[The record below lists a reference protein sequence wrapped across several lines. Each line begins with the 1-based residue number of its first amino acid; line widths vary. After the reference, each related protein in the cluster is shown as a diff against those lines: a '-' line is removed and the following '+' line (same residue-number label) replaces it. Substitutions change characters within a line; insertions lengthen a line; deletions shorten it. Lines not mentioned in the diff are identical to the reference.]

1 MFLRVKNKIYSRLL
15 ALVILLIVTS
25 WILVSKDMLA
35 KNFEVFQVESGSSI
49 SDVAKE
55 LSDKRLI
62 KSKLFFKSL
71 SKFLGANKKLKSGYY
86 QISPNMS
93 ILAFLDNISNG
104 SVLTTKV
111 TLIEGKTIKYYFEQ
125 LSLDPSLESKGSL
138 EDVMQSIGVK
148 APYDGWFFP
157 ETYNFNYGESVEN
170 VLRRSYKEM
179 QQKVSDLWIN
189 RDKGLP
195 LKSPYDAIILASLIE
210 NETALDNEKTLI
222 SGVFIR
228 RINEGMRLQADPT
241 VIYAL
246 GDTYTPPLKK
256 ADLKID
262 SLYNTYRNKG
272 LPPGAISSVSYQSL
286 YAALHPE
293 KGNDLYFVSKK
304 DGSHAFAPSYK
315 EHKENIK
322 KYLNNN

>member
-35 KNFEVFQVESGSSI
+35 KNSEVFQVESGSSI

-93 ILAFLDNISNG
+93 ILSFLDNISNG

-228 RINEGMRLQADPT
+228 RLNEGMRLQADPT

-272 LPPGAISSVSYQSL
+272 LPPGAISSVSYKSL

>member
-138 EDVMQSIGVK
+138 EDIMKSIGVK

-179 QQKVSDLWIN
+179 QKKVSDLWIN

>member
-62 KSKLFFKSL
+62 KSRLFFKSL
-71 SKFLGANKKLKSGYY
+71 SRFLGANKKLKSGYY

-179 QQKVSDLWIN
+179 QKKVSDLWIN

>member
-138 EDVMQSIGVK
+138 EDVMQAIGVK

-286 YAALHPE
+286 YAALHPD

>member
-1 MFLRVKNKIYSRLL
+1 
-15 ALVILLIVTS
+15 
-25 WILVSKDMLA
+25 MLA
-35 KNFEVFQVESGSSI
+35 KNSEVFQVESGFSI

-55 LSDKRLI
+55 LSDKKLI
-62 KSKLFFKSL
+62 KSRLFFKSL
-71 SKFLGANKKLKSGYY
+71 SKFIGANKKLKSGYY

-170 VLRRSYKEM
+170 VLRRSYNEM

-189 RDKGLP
+189 RDKSLP
-195 LKSPYDAIILASLIE
+195 LKSQYDAIILASLIE

-228 RINEGMRLQADPT
+228 RINEGMRLQTDPT

-246 GDTYTPPLKK
+246 GDKYTPPLKK

-304 DGSHAFAPSYK
+304 DGSHAFASSYK

>member
-1 MFLRVKNKIYSRLL
+1 MFLGAKNKIYSRLL

-35 KNFEVFQVESGSSI
+35 KNSEVFQVESGSSI

-55 LSDKRLI
+55 LSDKKLI
-62 KSKLFFKSL
+62 KSRLFFKSL

-93 ILAFLDNISNG
+93 ILSFLDNISNG

-125 LSLDPSLESKGSL
+125 LNLDPSLESSGSL

-179 QQKVSDLWIN
+179 QKKVSDLWID

-195 LKSPYDAIILASLIE
+195 LKSQYDAIILASLIE
-210 NETALDNEKTLI
+210 NETALDKEKTLI

-228 RINEGMRLQADPT
+228 RINEGMRLQTDPT

-256 ADLKID
+256 SDLKID

>member
-49 SDVAKE
+49 SDVAEE

-179 QQKVSDLWIN
+179 QKKVSDLWIN

>member
-179 QQKVSDLWIN
+179 QKKVSDLWIN

>member
-35 KNFEVFQVESGSSI
+35 KNSEVFQVESGSSI

-86 QISPNMS
+86 QISPDMS

-170 VLRRSYKEM
+170 VLKRSYKEM

-210 NETALDNEKTLI
+210 NETALDNEKALI

-286 YAALHPE
+286 YAALHPK

>member
-35 KNFEVFQVESGSSI
+35 KNSEVFQVKSGSSI
-49 SDVAKE
+49 SDVAEE

-62 KSKLFFKSL
+62 KSRLFFKSL

-93 ILAFLDNISNG
+93 ILSFLDNISNG

-138 EDVMQSIGVK
+138 EDVMQAIGVK

-272 LPPGAISSVSYQSL
+272 LPPGAISSVSYKSL

>member
-35 KNFEVFQVESGSSI
+35 KNSEVFQVESGSSI

-286 YAALHPE
+286 YAALHPK
-293 KGNDLYFVSKK
+293 KGSDLYFVSKK

>member
-62 KSKLFFKSL
+62 KSRLFFKSL

-179 QQKVSDLWIN
+179 QKKVSDLWIN

>member
-1 MFLRVKNKIYSRLL
+1 M
-15 ALVILLIVTS
+15 IVTS

-35 KNFEVFQVESGSSI
+35 KNSEVFQVESGFSI

-55 LSDKRLI
+55 LSDKKLI
-62 KSKLFFKSL
+62 KSRLFFKSL
-71 SKFLGANKKLKSGYY
+71 SKFIGANKKLKSGYY

-170 VLRRSYKEM
+170 VLRRSYNEM

-189 RDKGLP
+189 RDKSLP
-195 LKSPYDAIILASLIE
+195 LKSQYDAIILASLIE

-228 RINEGMRLQADPT
+228 RINEGMRLQTDPT

-246 GDTYTPPLKK
+246 GDKYTPPLKK

-304 DGSHAFAPSYK
+304 DGSHAFASSYK

>member
-35 KNFEVFQVESGSSI
+35 KNSEVFQVESGSSI

-179 QQKVSDLWIN
+179 QKKVSDLWIN

-293 KGNDLYFVSKK
+293 KGSDLYFVSKK

>member
-35 KNFEVFQVESGSSI
+35 KNSEVFQVESGSSI

-62 KSKLFFKSL
+62 KSRLFFKSL

-286 YAALHPE
+286 YAALHPK
-293 KGNDLYFVSKK
+293 KGSDLYFVSKK

>member
-1 MFLRVKNKIYSRLL
+1 MFLGAKNKIYSRLL

-35 KNFEVFQVESGSSI
+35 KNSEVFQVESGSSI

-55 LSDKRLI
+55 LSDKKLI
-62 KSKLFFKSL
+62 KSRLFFKSL

-125 LSLDPSLESKGSL
+125 LSLDPSLESSGSL

-179 QQKVSDLWIN
+179 QKKVSDLWID

-228 RINEGMRLQADPT
+228 RINEGMRLQTDPT

-256 ADLKID
+256 SDLKID

>member
-35 KNFEVFQVESGSSI
+35 KNLEVFQVESGSSI

-62 KSKLFFKSL
+62 KSRLFFKSL

-93 ILAFLDNISNG
+93 VLSFLDNISNG

-111 TLIEGKTIKYYFEQ
+111 TLIEGKTIQYYFEQ
-125 LSLDPSLESKGSL
+125 LSLDPSLESSGSL
-138 EDVMQSIGVK
+138 EDVMQSIGLK

-228 RINEGMRLQADPT
+228 RINEGMRLQTDPT

>member
-35 KNFEVFQVESGSSI
+35 KNSEVFQVESGSSI

-62 KSKLFFKSL
+62 KSRLFFKSL

-293 KGNDLYFVSKK
+293 KGSDLYFVSKK

>member
-228 RINEGMRLQADPT
+228 RLNEGMRLQADPT

-293 KGNDLYFVSKK
+293 KGSDLYFVSKK

>member
-62 KSKLFFKSL
+62 KSRLFFKSL

-293 KGNDLYFVSKK
+293 KGSDLYFVSKK

>member
-35 KNFEVFQVESGSSI
+35 KNSEIFKVESGSSI

-55 LSDKRLI
+55 LSDKKLI
-62 KSKLFFKSL
+62 KSRLFFKSL
-71 SKFLGANKKLKSGYY
+71 SKFIGANKKLKSGYY

-93 ILAFLDNISNG
+93 IIAFLDNISNG

-125 LSLDPSLESKGSL
+125 LSLDPTLESKSSL

-170 VLRRSYKEM
+170 VLRRSYNEM

-189 RDKGLP
+189 RDKSLP
-195 LKSPYDAIILASLIE
+195 LKSQYDAIILASLIE

-228 RINEGMRLQADPT
+228 RINEGMRLQTDPT

-246 GDTYTPPLKK
+246 GDKYTPPLKK

>member
-35 KNFEVFQVESGSSI
+35 KNSEIFKVESGSSI

-55 LSDKRLI
+55 LSDKKLI
-62 KSKLFFKSL
+62 KSRLFFKSL
-71 SKFLGANKKLKSGYY
+71 SKFIGANKKLKSGYY

-93 ILAFLDNISNG
+93 IIAFLDNISNG

-125 LSLDPSLESKGSL
+125 LSLDPTLESKGSL

-170 VLRRSYKEM
+170 VLRRSYNEM

-189 RDKGLP
+189 RDKSLP
-195 LKSPYDAIILASLIE
+195 LKSQYDAIILASLIE

-228 RINEGMRLQADPT
+228 RINEGMRLQTDPT

-246 GDTYTPPLKK
+246 GDKYTPPLKK

>member
-35 KNFEVFQVESGSSI
+35 KNSEVFQVKSGSSI

-55 LSDKRLI
+55 LSDKKLI
-62 KSKLFFKSL
+62 KSRLFFKSL
-71 SKFLGANKKLKSGYY
+71 SKFIGANKKLKSGYY

-93 ILAFLDNISNG
+93 IIAFLDNISNG

-170 VLRRSYKEM
+170 VLRRSYNEM

-189 RDKGLP
+189 RDKSLP
-195 LKSPYDAIILASLIE
+195 LKSQYDAIILASLIE

-228 RINEGMRLQADPT
+228 RINEGMRLQTDPT

-246 GDTYTPPLKK
+246 GDKYTPPLKK

>member
-35 KNFEVFQVESGSSI
+35 KNSEVFQVESGSSI

-93 ILAFLDNISNG
+93 ILSFLDNISNG

-322 KYLNNN
+322 KFLNNN

>member
-62 KSKLFFKSL
+62 KSRLFFKSL

-228 RINEGMRLQADPT
+228 RLNEGMRLQADPT

-293 KGNDLYFVSKK
+293 KGNDMYFVSKK

>member
-35 KNFEVFQVESGSSI
+35 KNSEVFQVESGSSI

-62 KSKLFFKSL
+62 KSRLFFKSL

-138 EDVMQSIGVK
+138 EDVMQAIGVK

-179 QQKVSDLWIN
+179 QKKVSDLWIN

-246 GDTYTPPLKK
+246 GDTYTSPLKK

-272 LPPGAISSVSYQSL
+272 LPPGAISSVSYKSL

>member
-62 KSKLFFKSL
+62 KSRLFLKSL

-179 QQKVSDLWIN
+179 QKKVSDLWIN

-293 KGNDLYFVSKK
+293 NGNDLYFVSKK

>member
-15 ALVILLIVTS
+15 ALVILLIVAS

-35 KNFEVFQVESGSSI
+35 KNSEVFQVESGSSI

-93 ILAFLDNISNG
+93 ILSFLDNISNG

-210 NETALDNEKTLI
+210 NETALDNEKALI

-228 RINEGMRLQADPT
+228 RLNEGMRLQADPT

>member
-35 KNFEVFQVESGSSI
+35 KNSEVFQVESGSSI
-49 SDVAKE
+49 SDVAQE

-62 KSKLFFKSL
+62 KSRLFFKSL

-93 ILAFLDNISNG
+93 ILSFLDNISNG

>member
-1 MFLRVKNKIYSRLL
+1 MFLGAKNKIYSRLL

-35 KNFEVFQVESGSSI
+35 KNSEVFQVESGTSI

-55 LSDKRLI
+55 LSDKKLI
-62 KSKLFFKSL
+62 KSRLFFKSL

-93 ILAFLDNISNG
+93 ILAFLDNITNG
-104 SVLTTKV
+104 SVMTTKV

-125 LSLDPSLESKGSL
+125 LSLDPSLESEGSL

-179 QQKVSDLWIN
+179 QKKVSDLWID

-228 RINEGMRLQADPT
+228 RINEGMRLQTDPT

-256 ADLKID
+256 SDLKID

>member
-35 KNFEVFQVESGSSI
+35 KNSEVFQVESGSSI

-93 ILAFLDNISNG
+93 ILSFLDNISNG

-125 LSLDPSLESKGSL
+125 LSLDPSLESKDSL

-179 QQKVSDLWIN
+179 QKKVSDLWIN

-210 NETALDNEKTLI
+210 NETALDNEKILI

-286 YAALHPE
+286 YAALHPD

-304 DGSHAFAPSYK
+304 DGSHAFATSYK

>member
-35 KNFEVFQVESGSSI
+35 KNSEVFQVESGSSI

-62 KSKLFFKSL
+62 KSRLFFKSL

-170 VLRRSYKEM
+170 VLRRSYK
-179 QQKVSDLWIN
+179 KCSKKFLIC
-189 RDKGLP
+189 G
-195 LKSPYDAIILASLIE
+195 LIE
-210 NETALDNEKTLI
+210 IK
-222 SGVFIR
+222 
-228 RINEGMRLQADPT
+228 
-241 VIYAL
+241 
-246 GDTYTPPLKK
+246 
-256 ADLKID
+256 D
-262 SLYNTYRNKG
+262 SHL
-272 LPPGAISSVSYQSL
+272 SL
-286 YAALHPE
+286 HMMQL
-293 KGNDLYFVSKK
+293 F
-304 DGSHAFAPSYK
+304 
-315 EHKENIK
+315 
-322 KYLNNN
+322 

>member
-35 KNFEVFQVESGSSI
+35 KNSEVFQVKSGSSI

-62 KSKLFFKSL
+62 KSRLFFKSL

-93 ILAFLDNISNG
+93 ILAFLDNITNG
-104 SVLTTKV
+104 SVMTTKV

-179 QQKVSDLWIN
+179 QKKVSDLWID

-228 RINEGMRLQADPT
+228 RINKGMRLQTDPT

-256 ADLKID
+256 SDLKID

>member
-35 KNFEVFQVESGSSI
+35 KNSEVFQVESGSSI
-49 SDVAKE
+49 SDVAEE

-62 KSKLFFKSL
+62 KSRLFFKSL

-125 LSLDPSLESKGSL
+125 LSLDPSLESSGSL

-189 RDKGLP
+189 RDKTLP

-315 EHKENIK
+315 EHKKNIK

>member
-138 EDVMQSIGVK
+138 EDVMQAIGVK